1 MKNGGEKKK
10 TKQRKEKKIDLIK
23 SNGDDDD
30 IG

>member
-23 SNGDDDD
+23 SNGDDD